1 MTGLR
6 EESST
11 LEWRIHSTGSSYQYN
26 ILKGEFPTITTHVC
40 IMKCKGEPLNV
51 QTCAQTSYN
60 LTINRWCQNYI
71 DSKFIL
77 DMKCSNVSD
86 EGSYMKHIQKKNLH
100 YTFFCLEA
108 LKKKLFSFSF
118 ISYL

>member
-1 MTGLR
+1 
-6 EESST
+6 
-11 LEWRIHSTGSSYQYN
+11 
-26 ILKGEFPTITTHVC
+26 
-40 IMKCKGEPLNV
+40 
-51 QTCAQTSYN
+51 
-60 LTINRWCQNYI
+60 
-71 DSKFIL
+71 
-77 DMKCSNVSD
+77 MKCSNVSD